1 MSLARFS
8 SHTFRWLLSSC
19 IFVPSDSSAFW
30 KALDWPSG
38 HQAWAHT
45 AILPSLPSWRTTCRD
60 HLLAEDGN
68 SVSKST
74 QVLALST
81 SNKDQFFLR
90 LLHLFFFFP
99 PQLCWKHFPTSPLSG
114 SFTQLGSG
122 LSTFPVSP
130 GHSCGHFSKCC
141 CSLYLVSLDTE
152 PWGRYVAPTSCKCC
166 DVSRYAG
173 LVMPRHQHLVLNDS
187 LPTLFFFFFP
197 VMFLLRFS
205 VFRFQDGLCLG
216 VTGAAGFEVAASARR
231 SEVAPGSTCGAGRS
245 SAVGACFSYRGC
257 ERQG

>member
-1 MSLARFS
+1 M
-8 SHTFRWLLSSC
+8 
-19 IFVPSDSSAFW
+19 
-30 KALDWPSG
+30 
-38 HQAWAHT
+38 
-45 AILPSLPSWRTTCRD
+45 
-60 HLLAEDGN
+60 
-68 SVSKST
+68 
-74 QVLALST
+74 
-81 SNKDQFFLR
+81 
-90 LLHLFFFFP
+90 
-99 PQLCWKHFPTSPLSG
+99 
-114 SFTQLGSG
+114 
-122 LSTFPVSP
+122 
-130 GHSCGHFSKCC
+130 
-141 CSLYLVSLDTE
+141 
-152 PWGRYVAPTSCKCC
+152 APTSCKCC

-205 VFRFQDGLCLG
+205 VFRFQDGLGLG